1 MCNVRYEYTNNNT
14 NSNNNS
20 LLEQAFE
27 HVYLD
32 YMGMVYKCK
41 ICETIVKSAL
51 DAFMHMKNYHGIT
64 TLDKLQAYFELK
76 KTINEINKEAN
87 QEAKQVQEQKQDD
100 DKKQEQKQ
108 NENKIVIKKVL
119 KPKQKTLLHYLNTSG

>member
-1 MCNVRYEYTNNNT
+1 MCNVRYEYTNSNT

-51 DAFMHMKNYHGIT
+51 DAFMHMKEYHGIT
-64 TLDKLQAYFELK
+64 TLDKLQACFELK
-76 KTINEINKEAN
+76 KTINEIK

-100 DKKQEQKQ
+100 NKKREQKQ
-108 NENKIVIKKVL
+108 NEKKIVIKKTL

>member
-1 MCNVRYEYTNNNT
+1 MMCNVRYEYTNRNT
-14 NSNNNS
+14 NNNDNS
-20 LLEQAFE
+20 LLEQAFD

-76 KTINEINKEAN
+76 KTVNEIK
-87 QEAKQVQEQKQDD
+87 QEAKQVQEQEQDSS
-100 DKKQEQKQ
+100 KKQEHKQ
-108 NENKIVIKKVL
+108 NNNKIVIKKVL
-119 KPKQKTLLHYLNTSG
+119 KPKQKTLLHYLNTSR

>member
-1 MCNVRYEYTNNNT
+1 MCNVRYEYTNRNT
-14 NSNNNS
+14 NDNDNS

-76 KTINEINKEAN
+76 KTISEIK
-87 QEAKQVQEQKQDD
+87 QEGMQVQEQEQDSS
-100 DKKQEQKQ
+100 KNQEQKQ
-108 NENKIVIKKVL
+108 VQKQNNNKIVIRKTL
-119 KPKQKTLLHYLNTSG
+119 KPKQKTLLHYLNTSQ

>member
-1 MCNVRYEYTNNNT
+1 MMCNVRYEYTNRNT
-14 NSNNNS
+14 NDNDNS

-76 KTINEINKEAN
+76 KTISEIK
-87 QEAKQVQEQKQDD
+87 QEVMQVQEQEQDSS
-100 DKKQEQKQ
+100 KNQVQKQ
-108 NENKIVIKKVL
+108 NEKKIVIRKTL
-119 KPKQKTLLHYLNTSG
+119 KPKQKTLLHYLNTSQ

>member
-1 MCNVRYEYTNNNT
+1 VRYEYTNNN
-14 NSNNNS
+14 NHS
-20 LLEQAFE
+20 LLEQGFD
-27 HVYLD
+27 HVYVD

-41 ICETIVKSAL
+41 ICGTIVKSAL

-76 KTINEINKEAN
+76 KTINEIKKEARQEAN
-87 QEAKQVQEQKQDD
+87 QTQKQVQEQKQDD
-100 DKKQEQKQ
+100 NKKQECKQ
-108 NENKIVIKKVL
+108 NNNKIVIKKVL